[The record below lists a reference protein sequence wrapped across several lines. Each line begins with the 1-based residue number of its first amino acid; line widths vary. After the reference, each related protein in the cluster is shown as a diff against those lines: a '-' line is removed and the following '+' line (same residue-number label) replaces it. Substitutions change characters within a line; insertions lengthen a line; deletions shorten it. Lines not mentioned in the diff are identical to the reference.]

1 MFNKYNIIKTVVEKL
16 SRMSKRFGPVE
27 GGGHLQV
34 SPEIIPIASRQL
46 PHLRAHDLQVVA
58 VDIF

>member
-1 MFNKYNIIKTVVEKL
+1 
-16 SRMSKRFGPVE
+16 MSEWFGPVE

-46 PHLRAHDLQVVA
+46 PHLYLCTCGPPCKSTRYSRRYSAHL
-58 VDIF
+58 IGRGTYI